1 MAQSQ
6 MISKGSSGSAPENA
20 LYQGGTLNHTSYMEE
35 GGELAHDD
43 SLLTAGLIKDDEAG
57 GGGGR
62 TTSFMQNLASS
73 KASPRT
79 SGQFRT
85 IQPPLVTD
93 RDINS
98 ALLFDADPKLP
109 VSRKLAA
116 LDPSVNPRNL
126 HPSQRNKVILTRS
139 VDFKDSRSHVFGG
152 QNARASG
159 QQTGVQGGG
168 VITARMHLN
177 RNTTLELIDSVSK
190 HQQQN

>member
-6 MISKGSSGSAPENA
+6 MISKGSGGEAENA

-43 SLLTAGLIKDDEAG
+43 SLLTAGLKDEAG
-57 GGGGR
+57 SGPN
-62 TTSFMQNLASS
+62 FMQNLASS

-85 IQPPLVTD
+85 IQPPLATD
-93 RDINS
+93 REINS
-98 ALLFDADPKLP
+98 ASLFDADPKLP

-126 HPSQRNKVILTRS
+126 RPS
-139 VDFKDSRSHVFGG
+139 
-152 QNARASG
+152 
-159 QQTGVQGGG
+159 
-168 VITARMHLN
+168 
-177 RNTTLELIDSVSK
+177 
-190 HQQQN
+190 